1 MRLKQLS
8 ITAFKNLRD
17 FAIDFDED
25 ALTTVIVGR
34 NGTGKSNILEALV
47 IIFRDLDLGDPPA
60 FPYQLD
66 YVTQRNGQTYKVHV
80 DAEPARSK
88 NAVKIIVND
97 EEISYHSFK
106 KKGRTHY
113 LPKYV
118 FGYYSGPSNRMEHH
132 FEKHEERFYDDLL
145 KDKWKPQKPLRPLFY
160 ARHVHS
166 QFVLMA
172 FFHEQDQK
180 ILDFLREHLRIEG
193 EGLDSVLFVMREPPW
208 SSKTGDVRFWNAR
221 GVVQDF
227 LDQLYDISLA
237 PIRLK
242 ERISLGFRRS
252 KTVEHLYLYLPHTE
266 ALRQLAN
273 HYDNSHEFFKALE
286 STYISQLI
294 SEVRI
299 RVRVRNADGSL
310 TFHDLSEGEQQLLM
324 VLGLLRFTK
333 EEESLFLLDEP
344 DTHLNPAW
352 SMQYLDF
359 LNSVVGEQKSSHII
373 MTTHDP
379 LVLASLTKSQ
389 VRIFRFEEKSDRI
402 LVERPNYDPVKMGYG
417 EILTSNIFG
426 LRSIINPHTLK
437 LIDEKR
443 ELEIKP
449 NRTAS
454 ETKRLQEL
462 SEELEEIDMSRT
474 VRDPLYEPFV
484 RAMTVIE
491 REKELQAPVLSQEEQ
506 EDRHKLAMQILRRLM
521 EERGVSS

>member
-1 MRLKQLS
+1 
-8 ITAFKNLRD
+8 
-17 FAIDFDED
+17 
-25 ALTTVIVGR
+25 
-34 NGTGKSNILEALV
+34 
-47 IIFRDLDLGDPPA
+47 
-60 FPYQLD
+60 
-66 YVTQRNGQTYKVHV
+66 
-80 DAEPARSK
+80 
-88 NAVKIIVND
+88 
-97 EEISYHSFK
+97 
-106 KKGRTHY
+106 
-113 LPKYV
+113 
-118 FGYYSGPSNRMEHH
+118 
-132 FEKHEERFYDDLL
+132 
-145 KDKWKPQKPLRPLFY
+145 
-160 ARHVHS
+160 
-166 QFVLMA
+166 MA

-193 EGLDSVLFVMREPPW
+193 LDSILFVMREPPW
-208 SSKTGDVRFWNAR
+208 TSKKGDVRFWNAR

-252 KTVEHLYLYLPHTE
+252 KTVEDLYLYLPNTE
-266 ALRQLAN
+266 ALRELAN

-389 VRIFRFEEKSDRI
+389 VRILRFEEKSDRI
-402 LVERPNYDPVKMGYG
+402 LVERPEHDPIKMGYA
-417 EILTSNIFG
+417 EILTSDIFG
-426 LRSIINPHTLK
+426 LRAVINPKILELLDK
-437 LIDEKR
+437 KRGLAIKDELIDEER
-443 ELEIKP
+443 AEL
-449 NRTAS
+449 
-454 ETKRLQEL
+454 TKLNQQ
-462 SEELEEIDMSRT
+462 LEEFDFTSS
-474 VRDPLYEPFV
+474 VRDPLYKPFV
-484 RAMTVIE
+484 QAMTRAE
-491 REKELQAPVLSQEEQ
+491 RDARPALQVPILTKEQQEE
-506 EDRHKLAMQILRRLM
+506 RKRLASEIMRELM
-521 EERGVSS
+521 EEEEWTE